1 MYCMIFPVALAGEDL
16 EHSEE
21 TELVHVR
28 QIIMFFKAKLKR
40 KKNKGTDMQLPSNMS
55 LFFYKSFLQNWN
67 LFYLIC
73 DLYKSLLLIT
83 R

>member
-1 MYCMIFPVALAGEDL
+1 
-16 EHSEE
+16 
-21 TELVHVR
+21 
-28 QIIMFFKAKLKR
+28 
-40 KKNKGTDMQLPSNMS
+40 MQLPSNMS

>member
-1 MYCMIFPVALAGEDL
+1 MWGK
-16 EHSEE
+16 SS
-21 TELVHVR
+21 R
-28 QIIMFFKAKLKR
+28 SLK
-40 KKNKGTDMQLPSNMS
+40 KNLKWNKNKGTEMQLPSNMS

>member
-1 MYCMIFPVALAGEDL
+1 
-16 EHSEE
+16 
-21 TELVHVR
+21 
-28 QIIMFFKAKLKR
+28 
-40 KKNKGTDMQLPSNMS
+40 MQLPSNMS
-55 LFFYKSFLQNWN
+55 LFFFYKSFLQNWN